1 MPVSPI
7 QTRRLAGYQDYATIQ
22 GRMQAFTDS
31 RDANTADELWILE
44 HSPVYSMG
52 LNADPEHLLDTG
64 TIPVVRSDRGGQV
77 TYHGPGQLVVYTMI
91 DLARCGLGV
100 REYVQMLE
108 GAVIDLLADFGIRGE
123 RRSGAP
129 GVYVDGAKITALG
142 LKVRRGRCYHGV
154 SLNVDMD
161 LAPFGRINPCGFAGM
176 PVCQLSDFVAGV
188 EVESVGTLLS
198 TTLARTLE
206 TCR

>member
-31 RDANTADELWILE
+31 RDADTADELWILE

-91 DLARCGLGV
+91 DLARRGLGV
-100 REYVQMLE
+100 REYVQLLE

-129 GVYVDGAKITALG
+129 GVYVDGAKIAALG